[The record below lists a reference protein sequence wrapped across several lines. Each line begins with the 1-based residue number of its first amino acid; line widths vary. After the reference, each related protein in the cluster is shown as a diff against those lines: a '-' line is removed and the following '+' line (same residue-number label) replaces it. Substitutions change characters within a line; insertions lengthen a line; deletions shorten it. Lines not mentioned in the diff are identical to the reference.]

1 MNGECRILARDMQ
14 KHHTVQSAVGPSSPP
29 IWNGG
34 DFHSLRYGSPPR
46 AAFCGHAKTVS
57 SPTGFRPSPHQ
68 YHHPCLFTS
77 SCAQAPCR
85 SFRSDR
91 VPALVSKIME
101 AYTPHEEKVIFVARR
116 KLVYP
121 SCFARLGLVQPRARL
136 VQCR

>member
-1 MNGECRILARDMQ
+1 MASVVSLPGTCRSITQSSQPWAQALPRSGTGVTFIPCVMDL
-14 KHHTVQSAVGPSSPP
+14 HHVPRSAGMRKL
-29 IWNGG
+29 
-34 DFHSLRYGSPPR
+34 F
-46 AAFCGHAKTVS
+46 S

-68 YHHPCLFTS
+68 HHHPCLFT

-91 VPALVSKIME
+91 VPALVSKKME
-101 AYTPHEEKVIFVARR
+101 AYTPHEEKMIFVAPRR
-116 KLVYP
+116 LIYP